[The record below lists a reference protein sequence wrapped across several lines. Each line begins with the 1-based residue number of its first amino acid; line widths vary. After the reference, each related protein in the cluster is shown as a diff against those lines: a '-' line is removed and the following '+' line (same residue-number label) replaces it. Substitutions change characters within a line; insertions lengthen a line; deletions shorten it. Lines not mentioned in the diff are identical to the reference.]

1 MDSDRRAPAKP
12 AMIPELVA
20 TAKRLRA
27 ARAACRHFL
36 TMWALDQ
43 AAARICD
50 GSKQVEA
57 ALADPQDHDWSI
69 LYRGS
74 VLDD

>member
-1 MDSDRRAPAKP
+1 MDSDRPAVKP

-27 ARAACRHFL
+27 ARAACRQFL

-43 AAARICD
+43 AAERLCNDRDAAV
-50 GSKQVEA
+50 QA